1 MLRLQPHLALVLRPG
16 LAAWAR
22 RVRALAA
29 FAPKWRARTG
39 AFRLV
44 FPFALA
50 LLAFA
55 MLSLALTGFSAR
67 ATAQDLRPPAVVPGA
82 GAAQPFNLF
91 GGWFAP
97 PRQAV
102 PVQPP
107 APKRVAP
114 PPEPEGVV
122 HASLADA
129 VEGKKQP
136 PTKFV
141 LILGDRTA
149 AQLAQGLADAYVT
162 DRSSPAV
169 IGVTDDESGFLAPSA
184 PGGTDWL
191 TRGPEAIGAARPNGV
206 VLALGSNDLQPI
218 ADGDTKVEPLTDRWQ
233 ELYAKRV
240 ADVLGALRARTGNI
254 ILVGLAPVQNPT
266 LFADYEKLND
276 VLRAQ
281 AVRAGVVFAPV
292 WDGFVDDDGK
302 YAASGAAVDGQR
314 RRLRFNDGVRFTR
327 AGARKLA
334 FFTQK
339 DLTRFLSEAPRI
351 EEPQG
356 ADGRSGPLSL
366 SDIAR
371 GASTLAGGPASAS
384 APIAV
389 KLQPNE
395 AARALLEGTP
405 MPVVPGRADDYSWPP
420 GAAATAAAAAAPVGA
435 PPVDDRTPAQA
446 PPP

>member
-1 MLRLQPHLALVLRPG
+1 M
-16 LAAWAR
+16 
-22 RVRALAA
+22 
-29 FAPKWRARTG
+29 
-39 AFRLV
+39 
-44 FPFALA
+44 
-50 LLAFA
+50 
-55 MLSLALTGFSAR
+55 
-67 ATAQDLRPPAVVPGA
+67 
-82 GAAQPFNLF
+82 
-91 GGWFAP
+91 
-97 PRQAV
+97 
-102 PVQPP
+102 
-107 APKRVAP
+107 
-114 PPEPEGVV
+114 
-122 HASLADA
+122 
-129 VEGKKQP
+129 
-136 PTKFV
+136 
-141 LILGDRTA
+141 
-149 AQLAQGLADAYVT
+149 
-162 DRSSPAV
+162 
-169 IGVTDDESGFLAPSA
+169 
-184 PGGTDWL
+184 
-191 TRGPEAIGAARPNGV
+191 GAARPNGV

-240 ADVLGALRARTGNI
+240 ADVLGALRTRTGNI
-254 ILVGLAPVQNPT
+254 ILVGLAPVQNPA

>member
-1 MLRLQPHLALVLRPG
+1 MKRSQPLFALSLG
-16 LAAWAR
+16 LTLLG
-22 RVRALAA
+22 RVGIG
-29 FAPKWRARTG
+29 RARL
-39 AFRLV
+39 R
-44 FPFALA
+44 FPVAAIA
-50 LLAFA
+50 LLALAF
-55 MLSLALTGFSAR
+55 LSASPAAF
-67 ATAQDLRPPAVVPGA
+67 AQDLRPPASVPGA

-97 PRQAV
+97 PRQTV

-122 HASLADA
+122 HGSLADA

-141 LILGDRTA
+141 LVIGDRLA

-169 IGVTDDESGFLAPSA
+169 IGVTDDESGFLAPTP

-191 TRGPEAIGAARPNGV
+191 TKGPEAIAAARPNGV
-206 VLALGSNDLQPI
+206 VVALGSNDLQPI

-254 ILVGLAPVQNPT
+254 ILVGLAPVQNAS

-281 AVRAGVVFAPV
+281 AVRANVVFAPV
-292 WDGFVDDDGK
+292 WDGFVDEEGK

-339 DLTRFLSEAPRI
+339 DLTRFLTETPRI
-351 EEPQG
+351 EESPEAG
-356 ADGRSGPLSL
+356 KDGSRGPLSL

-371 GASTLAGGPASAS
+371 GASTLAGGPNAGNAN
-384 APIAV
+384 AIPV
-389 KLQPNE
+389 KLQPND

-405 MPVVPGRADDYSWPP
+405 MPTVRGRADDYSWPP
-420 GAAATAAAAAAPVGA
+420 GAAATPAPVAAPSA
-435 PPVDDRTPAQA
+435 DEANPVQA
-446 PPP
+446 PPQ